1 MLDAISAGL
10 ETAPVMSAGDRKQF
24 VLQTA
29 LADDEGKMGR
39 APDPMPR
46 WLGNILAWVLEKV
59 RLSCTST
66 LRCLSTLYCAS
77 MHSSA
82 PRCVLLHLSAF

>member
-1 MLDAISAGL
+1 MQVRNKKGRQLLDSIAQGL

-29 LADDEGKMGR
+29 IADDEGKMGR
-39 APDPMPR
+39 APNPMPR

-59 RLSCTST
+59 WRTQPSATVSVHTHVCLLSH
-66 LRCLSTLYCAS
+66 RA
-77 MHSSA
+77 A
-82 PRCVLLHLSAF
+82 